1 MVRFPKTQNPRCG
14 GVGDATWMPSL
25 IRAPAQVSDAETV
38 PRNVHLR
45 ERIAPSRV
53 RI

>member
-1 MVRFPKTQNPRCG
+1 MMRFPKTQNPRCG

-25 IRAPAQVSDAETV
+25 IRAPARVSDAETV
-38 PRNVHLR
+38 PRNAHLR
-45 ERIAPSRV
+45 ERIATRRA